1 MIQFSARG
9 LAPFW
14 EIICFVA
21 ETLYQ
26 KVWQVL
32 NFHLTL
38 QNETVGKEVNMNSR
52 QSYTAVKNN
61 DKITA
66 LYCRLSRDDELQ
78 GDSNS
83 IKNQKA
89 ILQKYAD
96 DNGFTNTE
104 FFVDDGYSGTNFD
117 RPDWQRLISLVEEGR
132 IGTIIVKDMSRLG
145 RDYLKVGYYTE
156 VLFPGSD
163 IRFIAINNNVDSANQ
178 QDSDFTPFLNI
189 INEWYAKDTSKKIRA
204 VFKSKGESGKP
215 LCTNPPYGYI
225 KDPVDKT
232 HWIVDEEAAEVVREA
247 FRLCMQGY
255 GPSQIAKEFTRRRI
269 MNPTA
274 HARKN
279 GINIPDNRGH
289 DDDYVWRGSTIV
301 HMLSRQEYLG
311 HTVNFKTY
319 RKSYKQKKQMKNDP
333 SEWMIF
339 KNTHEAIIEESVF
352 EVVQR
357 IRDGRRRLTPMGE
370 MPLLSGMMFCAD
382 CGNKLYQVRGRG
394 WEHEKEYFVCATY
407 RKIKGGCS
415 SHQIRNAV
423 VEELLL
429 DGIRRVTAFARDCE
443 EEFVEMVTKKTRSEL
458 DKSMRDSRR
467 ELEQAQARIAKLDEI
482 IQRLYEDNIEGKIS
496 DERFTKMTAN
506 YEAEQQTLEKRVTE
520 LKSIMT
526 EEKESALN
534 VDHFLSLVRKYTAIK
549 ELTAEIIREFVEKIY
564 VYKAERIDGRRVQRI
579 KIVWNCIG
587 EFEPPVSTSTTKNEK
602 SA

>member
-1 MIQFSARG
+1 
-9 LAPFW
+9 
-14 EIICFVA
+14 
-21 ETLYQ
+21 
-26 KVWQVL
+26 
-32 NFHLTL
+32 
-38 QNETVGKEVNMNSR
+38 MNSR

-83 IKNQKA
+83 IKNQKT

-225 KDPVDKT
+225 KDPEDKT
-232 HWIVDEEAAEVVREA
+232 RWIVDEEAAKVVREA

-370 MPLLSGMMFCAD
+370 MPLLSGMMLCAD
-382 CGNKLYQVRGRG
+382 CGNKMYQVRGRG

-415 SHQIRNAV
+415 SHQIRNVV

-429 DGIRRVTAFARDCE
+429 DGIRRVTAFARNFE

-467 ELEQAQARIAKLDEI
+467 ESEQAQARIAKLDEI

-496 DERFTKMTAN
+496 DERFAKMTAN
-506 YEAEQQTLEKRVTE
+506 YEAEQQALEKRVTE

-526 EEKESALN
+526 EDKESVLS
-534 VDHFLSLVRKYTAIK
+534 VDHFLSLVRKYTDIK
-549 ELTAEIIREFVEKIY
+549 ELTAEIIRELVEKIY

-587 EFEPPVSTSTTKNEK
+587 EFDPPVSASTTEQEI

>member
-1 MIQFSARG
+1 
-9 LAPFW
+9 
-14 EIICFVA
+14 
-21 ETLYQ
+21 
-26 KVWQVL
+26 
-32 NFHLTL
+32 
-38 QNETVGKEVNMNSR
+38 MNNR

-83 IKNQKA
+83 IKNQKT

-96 DNGFTNTE
+96 DNGFANTE

-117 RPDWQRLISLVEEGR
+117 RPDWQRLLSQVEEGNVS
-132 IGTIIVKDMSRLG
+132 TIIVKDMSRLG

-189 INEWYAKDTSKKIRA
+189 INEWYAKDTSKKIRS
-204 VFKSKGESGKP
+204 VFKSKGQSGKP
-215 LCTNPPYGYI
+215 LCTNPPYGYT
-225 KDPVDKT
+225 KDPEDKM
-232 HWIVDEEAAEVVREA
+232 HWIVDEDAAKVVKEA

-255 GPSQIAKEFTRRRI
+255 GPSQIANEFSERRI

-274 HARKN
+274 HAKAN

-289 DDDYVWRGSTIV
+289 DDDYIWRGSTIV

-319 RKSYKQKKQMKNDP
+319 RKSYKNKKQLKNDP
-333 SEWMIF
+333 SEWQIF
-339 KNTHEAIIEESVF
+339 ENTHEAIIEEPVF
-352 EVVQR
+352 EVVQK
-357 IRDGRRRLTPMGE
+357 IRDGRRRITPMGE
-370 MPLLSGMMFCAD
+370 MPILSGMLFCAD
-382 CGNKLYQVRGRG
+382 CGNKLYQVRHRG
-394 WEHEKEYFVCATY
+394 WEHDKEHFVCATY

-415 SHQIRNAV
+415 SHQIRNVV

-429 DGIRRVTAFARDCE
+429 DGIRRVTAFARDHE
-443 EEFVEMVTKKTRSEL
+443 DEFVELVTKKTRIDL
-458 DKSMRDSRR
+458 DKSMRDGKR
-467 ELEQAQARIAKLDEI
+467 ELEQSQVRIHKLDDI

-496 DERFTKMTAN
+496 DERFAKMTAN
-506 YEAEQQTLEKRVTE
+506 YEAEQLTLESRVAE
-520 LKSIMT
+520 LKSAMT
-526 EEKESALN
+526 SEKESALG
-534 VDHFLSLVRKYTAIK
+534 VDHFLVLVRKYTDIK
-549 ELTAEIIREFVEKIY
+549 ELTAEIIREFVGKIY
-564 VYKAERIDGRRVQRI
+564 VYKAERIEGRRVQRI
-579 KIVWNCIG
+579 KIVYNCIG
-587 EFEPPVSTSTTKNEK
+587 EFDTSVSTSTTEQEK